1 MYKKIKVYFKNK
13 NLEKKLKKDNKF
25 YDYQNNTHITSAK
38 KVLIIDDKLPEFDK
52 DSGSRRLNIII
63 DILLQNQV
71 TVYLI
76 GDFKEYKYKTDY
88 VAYYR
93 NKGVIVYEPSLD
105 ESGKLI
111 TKEQFIAV
119 ISDSL
124 NFVWLHR
131 PLIFKKYHSIIKK
144 YNSKVKIAFDMV
156 DFHYLRMKRES
167 ELKNNSKLLEEAN
180 KFLEIELNNAQLA
193 DEIIV
198 ISETDKAN
206 FATYFPDVSK
216 MKVISNIHNFIN
228 DNHNF
233 KSFDERKGLLF
244 VGSFDHLPNVDAVN
258 YLKDEIMP
266 LIWNTN
272 PDIQLT
278 VVGSNPPQNILN
290 LNAENFRVLGY
301 VEDLTEYFNTSRLFI
316 APLRYGAGIKGK
328 IGQSM
333 EFGLPLVTTDV
344 GAEGF
349 EFGTLYHTMVANQS
363 DVFAQLVV
371 NMYTDEDLWNSVSAN
386 SKRVLEPFSLSQTTR
401 TIMSMLD

>member
-1 MYKKIKVYFKNK
+1 
-13 NLEKKLKKDNKF
+13 
-25 YDYQNNTHITSAK
+25 
-38 KVLIIDDKLPEFDK
+38 
-52 DSGSRRLNIII
+52 
-63 DILLQNQV
+63 
-71 TVYLI
+71 
-76 GDFKEYKYKTDY
+76 
-88 VAYYR
+88 
-93 NKGVIVYEPSLD
+93 
-105 ESGKLI
+105 
-111 TKEQFIAV
+111 
-119 ISDSL
+119 
-124 NFVWLHR
+124 
-131 PLIFKKYHSIIKK
+131 
-144 YNSKVKIAFDMV
+144 MV

-206 FATYFPDVSK
+206 FATYFPNVSK

-244 VGSFDHLPNVDAVN
+244 VGSFDHFPNVDAVN